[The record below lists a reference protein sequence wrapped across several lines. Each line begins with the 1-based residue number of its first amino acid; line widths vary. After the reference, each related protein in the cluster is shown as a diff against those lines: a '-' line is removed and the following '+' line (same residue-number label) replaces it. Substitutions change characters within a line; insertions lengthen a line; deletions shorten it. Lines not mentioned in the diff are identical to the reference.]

1 MCGIN
6 GLYNLAGHSLQDEP
20 ALIRNMNACIR
31 HRGPD
36 DSGTWTE
43 KKNRLVFGHLRLSI
57 IDLSPTGHQPMIS
70 EQGNVI
76 VFNGEIYNYKE
87 LKKDIKE
94 HSFKSSSD
102 TEVMLCLYEKYGQ
115 RCLDHFNGMFAF
127 ALWDEKK
134 EELFLARDRAG
145 KKPLY
150 YTTQGGIFAFSS
162 EIKALLTLPWI
173 KRELDEKA
181 LYHFLTFNIL
191 PPPLTM
197 FKNIFK
203 FHPGHKMT
211 VNKSGIKNYEPY
223 WEIEYTDLTNDSEA
237 SLENKIFDGLTK
249 SVDYRMV
256 ADVPVGAFLSGG
268 VDSSA
273 VVALM
278 SRVASSPVKTYSIG
292 FENQPGYD
300 ELIHAQ
306 KISKSFNTEHYEKI
320 VTAADMR
327 EFLPRVVDIFD
338 EPVADTTSIP
348 IYFLSQL
355 AREKGT
361 IVVLTGD
368 GADEQFAGYN
378 SYLNYKK
385 YYPLFR
391 HYSNLPGIVK
401 KISATAYSMFDDS
414 SPAYEMMHRAA
425 IGQEF
430 FQSGVKS
437 FKESVK
443 NKFLSNDFKAR
454 NGNLNSYEVI
464 ESYKKQFDALKSKNN
479 FLTDL
484 DWMCFIGTKFI
495 VPNLYLMRSD
505 KLGMAHSIETRAP
518 FLDKDFINLAL
529 SVPAKYKIQNNIPKS
544 ILKKSLEKI
553 LPHEVLYRKKMG
565 FCVPIKEWGSEI
577 MVDYLDT
584 HLKSFCANTG
594 FFDETNLKKLL
605 NGLKQGDAGNNTNN
619 LWTIYFLMGW
629 LKKWMNA

>member
-43 KKNRLVFGHLRLSI
+43 KKNRMVFGHLRLSI

-203 FHPGHKMT
+203 FHPGHKMA

-401 KISATAYSMFDDS
+401 KISAAAYSMFDDS

>member
-115 RCLDHFNGMFAF
+115 RCLDYFNGMFAF

-211 VNKSGIKNYEPY
+211 VNKSGIKNYKPY